1 MGQAF
6 TLIDCV
12 DGILHCDTVIAE
24 VFLHQDSSI
33 AVDLCRRAK
42 QRTLRKLGQGFL
54 CSSSLP
60 R

>member
-6 TLIDCV
+6 TSIDRV

-24 VFLHQDSSI
+24 VFLHQDSSVV
-33 AVDLCRRAK
+33 VDLCRRAK
-42 QRTLRKLGQGFL
+42 QPTLRKVGQGFL
-54 CSSSLP
+54 RSLCWP